1 MAAKRRGPG
10 QRDGKWGMNN
20 YDEQKDK
27 CQFILIFPSSPPYI
41 ATFPLLYNYFFHI
54 SFVAV
59 VLFFFFFSS
68 FFFGGGWGVQRRVR
82 SPFCMLESRNY
93 SLS

>member
-10 QRDGKWGMNN
+10 QRDREWGMNN

-41 ATFPLLYNYFFHI
+41 ATFPLLYNYFFSYFLRSHD
-54 SFVAV
+54 SFFL
-59 VLFFFFFSS
+59 LFFLFFLEVV
-68 FFFGGGWGVQRRVR
+68 GGVQRRVR
-82 SPFCMLESRNY
+82 SPFCMLESCNY